1 MPDIPHRVLGF
12 YAALVDA
19 QAVRLN
25 LLAQGMPSAAIELLM
40 PGARGV
46 RQEARAD
53 SDSVRD
59 EVLRA
64 GAIGTAVGT
73 LAGAAGTA
81 VLAVVGVSLFL
92 AAPVVGALAM
102 LGWGAGVGG
111 LVGAIAGAERSRGD
125 VSDLIQD
132 ALAGGHVVLAVQAAN
147 PAQARLAERLIG
159 ASVQAADLAA
169 AIDPA
174 PARHRPTLWASSD
187 SAAHDRPLSGAGP
200 AAHAEPDAAAPAG
213 T

>member
-12 YAALVDA
+12 YATVVDA

-25 LLAQGMPSAAIELLM
+25 LLAQGLPAAAIALQM

-46 RQEARAD
+46 RQQARAD
-53 SDSVRD
+53 SDTVRD
-59 EVLRA
+59 DVLRD

-81 VLAVVGVSLFL
+81 VLAVAGVSLFL

-111 LVGAIAGAERSRGD
+111 LVGAIAGAERSHGD

-132 ALAGGHVVLAVQAAN
+132 ALAGGHVVLAVQAETA
-147 PAQARLAERLIG
+147 AQARLAERLIG
-159 ASVQAADLAA
+159 ASVQARDLPGARRRA
-169 AIDPA
+169 PTPA
-174 PARHRPTLWASSD
+174 V
-187 SAAHDRPLSGAGP
+187 GFV
-200 AAHAEPDAAAPAG
+200 
-213 T
+213 